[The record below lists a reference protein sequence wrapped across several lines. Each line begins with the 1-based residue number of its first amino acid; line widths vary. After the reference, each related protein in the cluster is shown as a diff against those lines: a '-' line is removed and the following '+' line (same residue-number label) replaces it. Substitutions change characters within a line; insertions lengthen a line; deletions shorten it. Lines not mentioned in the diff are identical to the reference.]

1 MEVEE
6 FTGLIK
12 NVTAVIADNNLNEEL
27 ADLLNLKFPENG
39 STFNDIQKSCL
50 SGIEAGWMCNNV
62 AGSIRFGRV
71 IKDVDGFSVDV
82 VLMDEVVGPHHRHPK
97 GEIDMVMPVS
107 ERATFDGNGVG
118 WVVYPPGSA
127 HKPTVKNGKAIVLYL
142 LPEGEIEFTR
152 S

>member
-82 VLMDEVVGPHHRHPK
+82 VLMDEVVGPQRRAVGCGDQKQRGVGEGGPQADGHGNNSAPWSEHHR
-97 GEIDMVMPVS
+97 EV
-107 ERATFDGNGVG
+107 GVTMRVAG
-118 WVVYPPGSA
+118 
-127 HKPTVKNGKAIVLYL
+127 
-142 LPEGEIEFTR
+142 
-152 S
+152 